1 MVKSLQSE
9 STCKVYHSSLFYVKL
24 NGIFVPILSHDK
36 EARSLQ
42 SCRSS
47 IYYKRIIGLK
57 YLSML

>member
-36 EARSLQ
+36 EGPLFTVLPQ
-42 SCRSS
+42 FD
-47 IYYKRIIGLK
+47 IL
-57 YLSML
+57 